1 MIEKI
6 RDQSPF
12 QLSIKILGFLLIVAL
27 VAWIG
32 DLAWHAISLRLS
44 LQALSSMSQSGIEN
58 VSMEQL
64 NGLLAKTD
72 LDLTAIDRD
81 VSPLFPVFRACSGI
95 PFVGKYAG
103 QIEPGLQYATGLVKA
118 GSLIF
123 QGLQPILDAIDQKE
137 DKDIMS
143 TLVQTL
149 QSSRLGMQQAAVDID
164 SAAHARIRLD
174 PTLLPEN
181 LKSKFL
187 KLDTNFELL
196 QGGVAF
202 LQILPGILGADR
214 TKTYL
219 VVAQNS
225 DELRATGGFIT
236 AIGLLDLANGK
247 VTRFDIQDSYKAD
260 DLSKNYPVPPDPLR
274 RFMQADIWLPR
285 DANWS
290 PDFPT
295 SARKVQELYQI
306 STNIKT
312 DGVIAFDQTA
322 VSSLLEV
329 FGQVNVPGFSEPVNA
344 GNVQNYMQEAW
355 APAPDQGF
363 SQQWWENRKNFIPE
377 LGKLLLQKIL
387 SSRDKS
393 VLFNLATTSLDDLQS
408 GHVLVYFSDPGAH
421 AAQQALATMG
431 LDNAVNPGAGD
442 FLELVDSN
450 IGFNK
455 TDTVV
460 NRSIQYKVDLTNP
473 AQPKAEFSA
482 HYQHTVSV
490 IVPCVQ
496 EAEYS
501 QTYQGMQLR
510 CYWDYWRVL
519 TRSTRLTAS
528 QVASVPADQLL
539 DKQAWDGT
547 LDVTAGEGNTQAIG
561 GLMVLPT
568 RQTRDIVLKYDLL
581 PGVVQANQNELV
593 YTLHIHKQPGL
604 VKLPLT
610 LQVISPENYVL
621 SSPPTGSQSGVEGHS
636 WTWNGTLIQPLD
648 FKLIFTKP

>member
-1 MIEKI
+1 MMIEKI
-6 RDQSPF
+6 RNQSPF
-12 QLSIKILGFLLIVAL
+12 QLSIKIFGFLLVIVL

-32 DLAWHAISLRLS
+32 DLTWHAIRLRLS

-81 VSPLFPVFRACSGI
+81 VSPLFPVFRLCSGI
-95 PFVGKYAG
+95 PFVGKYLS
-103 QIEPGLQYATGLVKA
+103 QIEPGLQYATGLANA
-118 GSLIF
+118 GSLVS

-149 QSSRLGMQQAAVDID
+149 QSSRLGLQQAVVDID
-164 SAAHARIRLD
+164 SAAQARVRLD
-174 PTLLPEN
+174 PELLPASV
-181 LKSKFL
+181 KSKFL
-187 KLDTNFELL
+187 KLDENFRTI
-196 QGGVAF
+196 QGGVA
-202 LQILPGILGADR
+202 LLEILPGLIGADR
-214 TKTYL
+214 TQTYL
-219 VVAQNS
+219 VMAQNS

-236 AIGLLDLANGK
+236 AIGLLGLEKGK
-247 VTRFDIQDSYKAD
+247 VTQFEIHDSYQAD
-260 DLSKNYPVPPDPLR
+260 DLTKDYPAPPDPLK
-274 RFMQADIWLPR
+274 RFMLADIWLPR

-295 SARKVQELYQI
+295 SARKVQELYQL

-322 VSSLLEV
+322 VSYLLEV

-344 GNVQNYMQEAW
+344 GNVQNYMEEAW

-363 SQQWWENRKNFIPE
+363 SQQWWENHKNFIPE

-393 VLFNLATTSLDDLQS
+393 VLFNLATTSLEDLQS
-408 GHVLVYFSDPGAH
+408 GHVLVYFSDPD
-421 AAQQALATMG
+421 AQKALATMG
-431 LDNAVNPGAGD
+431 LDNAVNPGAAD

-455 TDTVV
+455 TDPVV

-473 AQPKAEFSA
+473 TQPKAEFSA
-482 HYQHTVSV
+482 HYQHMVSE

-501 QTYQGMQLR
+501 QTYQGMQMR

-519 TRSTRLTAS
+519 TRSIRLAGS
-528 QVASVPADQLL
+528 QVVMVSADQLL
-539 DKQAWDGT
+539 DKQTWDGT
-547 LDVTAGEGNTQAIG
+547 LDIATGEGNTQAIG
-561 GLMVLPT
+561 GLLVLPT
-568 RQTRDIVLKYDLL
+568 HQTRDIVLKYNLL
-581 PGVVQANQNELV
+581 PAVVQVNQNELV
-593 YTLHIHKQPGL
+593 YTLHIQKQPGL
-604 VKLPLT
+604 VKLPLV
-610 LQVISPENYVL
+610 LQVVSPENYFL
-621 SSPPTGSQSGVEGHS
+621 SSPPTGWQVGAEDHT
-636 WTWNGTLIQPLD
+636 WTWNGTLIHPLD
-648 FKLIFTKP
+648 FKLVFTKP

>member
-1 MIEKI
+1 MINKI
-6 RDQSPF
+6 RNQSPF
-12 QLSIKILGFLLIVAL
+12 QLSIKILGLLLVLLL

-32 DLAWHAISLRLS
+32 DLCWHAISLSLS
-44 LQALSSMSQSGIEN
+44 LKALSSMSQSGIEN
-58 VSMEQL
+58 ASMEQL
-64 NGLLAKTD
+64 NNLLGKTD
-72 LDLTAIDRD
+72 LDLTAINRD
-81 VSPLFPVFRACSGI
+81 VKPLFPLFRACSGI

-118 GSLIF
+118 GSLVS
-123 QGLQPILDAIDQKE
+123 QGLQPILEAIDDKE
-137 DKDIMS
+137 NQDIMS

-149 QSSRLGMQQAAVDID
+149 QSSKLGMQQASVDING
-164 SAAHARIRLD
+164 AAQARLRLD
-174 PTLLPEN
+174 PALLPAD

-187 KLDTNFELL
+187 KLDGNFKTI
-196 QGGVAF
+196 QGGVA
-202 LQILPGILGADR
+202 LLEILPGLLGVDR
-214 TKTYL
+214 TQTYL
-219 VVAQNS
+219 VMAQNS
-225 DELRATGGFIT
+225 DEIRATGGFIT
-236 AIGLLDLANGK
+236 ALGLLGLEKGK
-247 VTRFDIQDSYKAD
+247 VTQFEIHDSYQVD
-260 DLSKNYPVPPDPLR
+260 DLTKDYPVPPDPLK
-274 RFMQADIWLPR
+274 RFMLADIWLPR

-295 SARKVQELYQI
+295 SAREVQDLYQL

-322 VSSLLEV
+322 VSSLLQV

-393 VLFNLATTSLDDLQS
+393 VLFNLATTTLYELQS
-408 GHVLVYFSDPGAH
+408 GHVLVYFSDPGA
-421 AAQQALATMG
+421 QETLATMG
-431 LDNAVNPGAGD
+431 LDNAINPGAGD

-455 TDTVV
+455 TDPVV
-460 NRSIQYKVDLTNP
+460 NRSIQYKVDLTNL

-482 HYQHTVSV
+482 QYQHTISE
-490 IVPCVQ
+490 IIPCVQ
-496 EAEYS
+496 VAEYS
-501 QTYQGMQLR
+501 QTYQGMQMR

-519 TRSTRLTAS
+519 TRSTKLTAS
-528 QVASVPADQLL
+528 QVLPVPADQLL

-547 LDVTAGEGNTQAIG
+547 LDINAGEGNTQSIG
-561 GLMVLPT
+561 GLLVLPT
-568 RQTRDIVLKYDLL
+568 HQTRDIVLNYDLL
-581 PGVVQANQNELV
+581 PGVVQVNQNELV
-593 YTLHIHKQPGL
+593 YTLHIQKQPGL
-604 VKLPLT
+604 FKLPLI
-610 LQVISPENYVL
+610 LQVISPEDYVL
-621 SSPPTGSQSGVEGHS
+621 SSPPTGWQVGMDGHT
-636 WTWNGTLIQPLD
+636 WTWHSTLIQPVD